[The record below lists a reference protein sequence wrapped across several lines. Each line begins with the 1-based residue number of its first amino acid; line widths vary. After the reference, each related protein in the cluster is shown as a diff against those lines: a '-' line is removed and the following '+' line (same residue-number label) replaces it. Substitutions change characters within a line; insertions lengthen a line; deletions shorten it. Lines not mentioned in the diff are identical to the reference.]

1 MPNPPPKKNTPKGS
15 VLQHLIELRG
25 RMLKILFVIVAV
37 LLLLMPFANE
47 LYTLLAQPL
56 IDNLPGQ
63 GNMVAIDVAS
73 PFLAP
78 FKLVLVLSIIL
89 TIPFTLYHTW
99 AFITPGLY
107 ENEKKL
113 AQPIFIS
120 SVLLFYLGMLF
131 AYFIVF
137 PLIFA
142 FFVNTAPSG
151 VAVMTDISR
160 FLDFVIKIFFAF
172 GIAFEVPIV
181 TIVLVKLGVTDPD
194 RLASKR
200 PYIIVAA
207 FVIGMLLT
215 PPDVISQVL
224 LAIPIWLLFE
234 VGLFFAKLMHKEDSK
249 KYDI

>member
-1 MPNPPPKKNTPKGS
+1 MPSHPSNKHTPKGS

-25 RMLKILFVIVAV
+25 RILKILFVIVVA
-37 LLLLMPFANE
+37 LLLLMPFSNE

-63 GNMVAIDVAS
+63 GSMVAIDVAS

-89 TIPFTLYHTW
+89 TIPFTLYHAW
-99 AFITPGLY
+99 VFIAPGLY

-113 AQPIFIS
+113 AQPVFIS

-131 AYFIVF
+131 AYFVVF

-142 FFVNTAPSG
+142 FFVNTAPTG

-181 TIVLVKLGVTDPD
+181 TIVLVKLGVTDPN
-194 RLASKR
+194 RLACKR

-215 PPDVISQVL
+215 PPDVISQIL

-234 VGLFFAKLMHKEDSK
+234 VGLFFAKLIHKKDSK
-249 KYDI
+249 KHDI

>member
-25 RMLKILFVIVAV
+25 RMLKILFVIVVV